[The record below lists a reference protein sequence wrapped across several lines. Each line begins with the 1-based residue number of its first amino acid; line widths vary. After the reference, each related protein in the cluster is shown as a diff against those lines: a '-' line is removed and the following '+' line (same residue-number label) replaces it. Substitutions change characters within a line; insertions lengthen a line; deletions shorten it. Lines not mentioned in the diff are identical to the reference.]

1 VASWRNWAGSV
12 RVSPRQLL
20 KPESVSEIQEIV
32 RGMPR
37 GGRIRM
43 TGSGHSF
50 TPIAVSRDVL
60 MRPSHFGEGVG
71 IDSDRRVARVPAGMT
86 LSDVNDHLA
95 AAGFAL
101 ANMGDITA
109 QTMAGSISTS
119 THGTGLGFT
128 GLAGQVVGFGL
139 VSANGDH
146 MECSETEHPEVLR
159 FGRVGLGALGILTY
173 VDMRIVPAF
182 RLHAVEEPRR
192 LSEVLSN
199 FDRTVSS
206 VDHFEFYWIPHTRW
220 ALTKRNNRTSEPARP
235 MGAAREWWQKSFL
248 ENTAFGALCAV
259 GRTMPSLIPRLAT
272 ALPSS
277 GEVSYSNA
285 SHRVFATQRRV
296 RFVEMEYAIPRAAC
310 SEALE
315 RVTRLVDDRG
325 FRVSFPVE
333 VRFTA
338 ADDVILSTSTG
349 RASCYIAVHMYRGTE
364 YETYFREVGRI
375 MADYGGRP
383 HWGKMHYLGAAE
395 LSALYPEWETF
406 LGVRS
411 KFDPE
416 GVFVNEYV
424 RRIFGLT
431 D

>member
-1 VASWRNWAGSV
+1 MASWRNWAGSV

-37 GGRIRM
+37 GERLRM

-71 IDSDRRVARVPAGMT
+71 IDSDRRVARVPAGMR
-86 LSDVNDHLA
+86 LSDVNEYLA

-146 MECSETEHPEVLR
+146 MECSATEHPEVWR

-206 VDHFEFYWIPHTRW
+206 VDHFEFYWIPHTKW
-220 ALTKRNNRTSEPARP
+220 ALTKTNIRTQDEARP
-235 MGAAREWWQKSFL
+235 RPRAQKWWNKTVM
-248 ENTAFGALCAV
+248 ENYAFGAVCAT
-259 GRTMPSLIPRLAT
+259 GRLIPALIPRLAT

-277 GEVSYSNA
+277 GRQEFVEA
-285 SHRVFATQRRV
+285 SHDVFATRRLV
-296 RFVEMEYAIPRAAC
+296 KFHEMEYSIPRQHLVAAFGQ
-310 SEALE
+310 
-315 RVTRLVDDRG
+315 LVDAVDRSG
-325 FRVSFPVE
+325 LKVSFPVE
-333 VRFTA
+333 VRVTGP
-338 ADDVILSTSTG
+338 DDVPLSTSYG
-349 RASCYIAVHMYRGTE
+349 RESAYIAVHMYKGMP
-364 YETYFREVGRI
+364 YEGYFRMVEEI
-375 MADYGGRP
+375 LSPFEGRP
-383 HWGKMHYLGAAE
+383 HWGKIHFQSAE
-395 LSALYPEWETF
+395 TLRSRYELFDAFRELRSQLDPNGIFVNDHLERV
-406 LGVRS
+406 LGV
-411 KFDPE
+411 
-416 GVFVNEYV
+416 
-424 RRIFGLT
+424 
-431 D
+431 